1 MKTKMSKA
9 LQEVWEMKDAAYEET
24 KHLHGT
30 AYFNYIR
37 EQVINA
43 FPPEVHSG
51 RKEATKRIMYK
62 NSLEGEASFSQIVAV
77 REG

>member
-1 MKTKMSKA
+1 MKAKMSKA

-24 KHLHGT
+24 KHLRGA
-30 AYFNYIR
+30 AYFKYIR
-37 EQVINA
+37 ERVINA
-43 FPPEVHSG
+43 FSPEVHTG
-51 RKEATKRIMYK
+51 QKETTNRSMYE

>member
-1 MKTKMSKA
+1 MKAKMSKA
-9 LQEVWEMKDAAYEET
+9 LHEVWEMKDAAYEET
-24 KHLHGT
+24 KHLRGT
-30 AYFNYIR
+30 AYFKYIR

-43 FPPEVHSG
+43 FPPEVHTG
-51 RKEATKRIMYK
+51 QKEATNRIMYK

>member
-1 MKTKMSKA
+1 MKTKMSRA

-24 KHLHGT
+24 KHVRGT

-43 FPPEVHSG
+43 FPPELHTG
-51 RKEATKRIMYK
+51 QKESTKHIMY
-62 NSLEGEASFSQIVAV
+62 
-77 REG
+77 

>member
-1 MKTKMSKA
+1 
-9 LQEVWEMKDAAYEET
+9 MKDAAYEET
-24 KHLHGT
+24 KHLRGT
-30 AYFNYIR
+30 AYFKYIR

-43 FPPEVHSG
+43 FPPEVRTG
-51 RKEATKRIMYK
+51 QKEAINRIMYK